1 MRWEKLGRVYAPR
14 GESAW
19 AQAHAF
25 LPTARSLGDGRVR
38 VYAAFRDAGQVGR
51 VGFVDVDER
60 DPTRVLRVSGRPA
73 LDVGEP
79 GTFDDSGVSP
89 VSLVEH
95 EGRLLLYYIGWQLGV
110 KVRYALLMG
119 LAEST
124 DGGETFRR
132 TSRVP
137 VLERSDPELFVRSA
151 GFVLKDAGRW
161 RMWYVAGDRWVE
173 VAGKQVPTYNVRH
186 LESDDPARWGA
197 SGRVCVELAPGGDE
211 YGFGRPFVVKD
222 GGGRFRMW
230 YSVRTVSRGYRI
242 GYAESDDGLGWERRD
257 AEAGIDVS
265 ASGWDSEM
273 VCFACV
279 LPTRHGTYMFY
290 NGNGYGETGFG
301 VAALRA

>member
-1 MRWEKLGRVYAPR
+1 VRWEKLGRVYAPA
-14 GESAW
+14 GEHTW

-25 LPTARSLGDGRVR
+25 IPTSLVLDDERVR
-38 VYAAFRDAGQVGR
+38 VYAAFRDGGQVGR
-51 VGFVDVDER
+51 VGFVDVDAR
-60 DPTRVLRVSGRPA
+60 DPTKVLRVSERPA
-73 LDVGEP
+73 LDIGEP

-89 VSLVEH
+89 VSIVEH
-95 EGRLLLYYIGWQLGV
+95 DGRLLLYYIGWQLGV

-137 VLERSDPELFVRSA
+137 VLERSDGELFVRSA
-151 GFVLKDAGRW
+151 GFVLKDAGGW

-186 LESDDPARWGA
+186 LASVEPARWGA
-197 SGRVCVELAPGGDE
+197 SGQVCVELAPGGDE
-211 YGFGRPFVVKD
+211 YGFGRPFVLKD
-222 GGGRFRMW
+222 EGGAFKMW
-230 YSVRTVSRGYRI
+230 YSVRTVSKGYRI
-242 GYAESDDGLGWERRD
+242 GYAESADGLAWERKD
-257 AEAGIDVS
+257 TDAGIDVS
-265 ASGWDSEM
+265 AEGWDSEM

-279 LPTRHGTYMFY
+279 QPTRHGTYMFY

-301 VAALRA
+301 VAVLRT